1 LGREVRNKRT
11 EQDDDRKVSAVLSFG
26 GEGISVHTNIRG
38 PPVRLQVGHG
48 RRRAYKMACFKQV
61 QNCNGT
67 SIVSQIVM
75 ASFRNVEIIMAQ
87 I

>member
-1 LGREVRNKRT
+1 MANGRE
-11 EQDDDRKVSAVLSFG
+11 DKVSAVLSFG

-61 QNCNGT
+61 ENYNGT
-67 SIVSQIVM
+67 SIVSRIVM
-75 ASFRNVEIIMAQ
+75 PSFKNVKIIIAH
-87 I
+87 IS